1 MVVRASCCHVAI
13 ALQEDFTLTYG
24 RGIGLNKHYDVRQL
38 STTLASQ
45 KAQEAVTT
53 SRPSSFKEMTSTAQ
67 AAAPDQL
74 VGVPPTKTRVPI
86 VVPEADATTA
96 TAVATADDTIPVGP
110 PEPSPWAQKP
120 QTPPNL

>member
-1 MVVRASCCHVAI
+1 MPTS
-13 ALQEDFTLTYG
+13 D
-24 RGIGLNKHYDVRQL
+24 
-38 STTLASQ
+38 STAAPAGSQ
-45 KAQEAVTT
+45 SQAV
-53 SRPSSFKEMTSTAQ
+53 PNAVQTSTAQ